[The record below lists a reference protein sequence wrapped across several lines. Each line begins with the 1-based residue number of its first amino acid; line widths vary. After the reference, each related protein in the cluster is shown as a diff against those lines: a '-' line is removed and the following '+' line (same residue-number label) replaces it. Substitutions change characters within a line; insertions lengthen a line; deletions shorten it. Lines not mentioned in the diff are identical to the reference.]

1 LQLLLWKEDNRMQL
15 TDKEYLQLNQS
26 LFSLTQA
33 YSIRAAKYEKKGLT
47 GLAFS
52 DRAVLMVLGQLAPI
66 NSRQLSSMMSINP
79 GTISQYVHSLVKK
92 GLVQKKQDGND
103 RRKWLLSLTK
113 KGLISYQETI
123 THAVAYT
130 RDFISSLSEKEQK
143 TLHKLLL
150 KASHG
155 LGYKWQ

>member
-1 LQLLLWKEDNRMQL
+1 MPL

-26 LFSLTQA
+26 LFSLSQA
-33 YSIRAAKYEKKGLT
+33 YSIRAAKYEKNNKT

-52 DRAVLMVLGQLAPI
+52 DRAVLMVLGQLSPI
-66 NSRQLSSMMSINP
+66 HSRQLSNVMTINP

-92 GLVQKKQDGND
+92 GLVEKKQDEID
-103 RRKWLLSLTK
+103 RRKWWLNLTK
-113 KGLISYQETI
+113 KGKAAYQETREE
-123 THAVAYT
+123 AVAYT
-130 RDFISSLSEKEQK
+130 HDFISSLNENEQK
-143 TLHKLLL
+143 TLHRLLL

>member
-1 LQLLLWKEDNRMQL
+1 MSLS
-15 TDKEYLQLNQS
+15 DKEYLQLNQA

-33 YSIRAAKYEKKGLT
+33 YSIRAAKYEKNNKT

-92 GLVQKKQDGND
+92 GLVKKQQDEND
-103 RRKWLLSLTK
+103 RRKWWLNLTK
-113 KGLISYQETI
+113 KGQTIYLETVSE
-123 THAVAYT
+123 AVAYT
-130 RDFISSLSEKEQK
+130 KDFISTLNEKEQK
-143 TLHKLLL
+143 TLHQLLL
-150 KASHG
+150 KASHS
-155 LGYKWQ
+155 LGYRWQ

>member
-1 LQLLLWKEDNRMQL
+1 MTPLL
-15 TDKEYLQLNQS
+15 DKEYLQLNQA

-33 YSIRAAKYEKKGLT
+33 YSIRAAKFEKNNKT

-66 NSRQLSSMMSINP
+66 HSRQLSNMMSINP

-92 GLVQKKQDGND
+92 GLVDKRQDEKD
-103 RRKWLLSLTK
+103 RRKWWLGLTK
-113 KGLISYQETI
+113 KGQVIYQRTI
-123 THAVAYT
+123 EEAVVYT
-130 RDFISSLSEKEQK
+130 RDFISALNEKEQK
-143 TLHKLLL
+143 TLHQLLL
-150 KASHG
+150 KASHS

>member
-1 LQLLLWKEDNRMQL
+1 MPLA
-15 TDKEYLQLNQS
+15 DKEYLQLNQA

-33 YSIRAAKYEKKGLT
+33 YSIRAAKYEKKNPT

-66 NSRQLSSMMSINP
+66 HARQLSSLMTINP

-92 GLVQKKQDGND
+92 GLIEKRQDEHD
-103 RRKWLLSLTK
+103 RRKWWLGLTK
-113 KGLISYQETI
+113 KGQAIYQETI
-123 THAVAYT
+123 TEAVAYT
-130 RDFISSLSEKEQK
+130 KDFISLLSEKEQK
-143 TLHKLLL
+143 TLHQLLL